1 VLKNNLTQNE
11 KLGAVYESK
20 RDFKTHGT
28 SFIVIGGLP
37 KPVYNRLICGLNFF
51 ILRFK

>member
-1 VLKNNLTQNE
+1 MLKNNLTQNE

-28 SFIVIGGLP
+28 SFIVIGP
-37 KPVYNRLICGLNFF
+37 KLIDLMQFQNY
-51 ILRFK
+51 